1 MKIVIASIG
10 KTKKTAEAEL
20 VARYLKQTRWDV
32 TLKELPDAPASLPGP
47 ERKKWEAEKIMAQT
61 GADAQLVVLDAMG
74 EQLTSIQFA
83 KMIATAQSGYAKRLI
98 FAIGGQDGLDA
109 SVISQAKRVIAF
121 GTATWPHQLVR
132 ALLAEQIYRAYTLSI
147 GHPYH
152 SGH

>member
-1 MKIVIASIG
+1 MKIIIATVG
-10 KTKKTAEAEL
+10 RAKKSAEAEL

-32 TLKELPDAPASLPGP
+32 TLKELPDAPAALPSA
-47 ERKKWEAEKIMAQT
+47 ERKAWEAAKIEALLDSDT
-61 GADAQLVVLDAMG
+61 RLIALDAMG
-74 EQLTSIQFA
+74 EQLTSPQFA
-83 KMIATAQSGYAKRLI
+83 QVISGAQSQYVKRLL

-109 SVISQAKRVIAF
+109 RLLSHAKRVVAF
-121 GTATWPHQLVR
+121 GQATWPHQLVR